1 MRARLV
7 GRLAGLAVLLAAES
21 AAAGCSDPPAP
32 GVDYGRCQL
41 DGSDLV
47 GVDLTDGD
55 LRFASFKRAD
65 LTEAVLN
72 EVDAGKAK
80 FVSATLRDVRLE
92 DASLVETD
100 FTNADLRDASFRG
113 ALLYMTRFFR
123 ADLRGA
129 DFTGAQLRDAD
140 FLHAR
145 LAGATW
151 VDGETT
157 CGEGSVGRCTPAR
170 EPKADARAGP
180 APAGG

>member
-7 GRLAGLAVLLAAES
+7 GRLAGFALLLAAGD
-21 AAAGCSDPPAP
+21 AAAGCSDVPAP

-41 DGSDLV
+41 DGSDLA
-47 GVDLTDGD
+47 GVDLTGADLRYASLKRGD
-55 LRFASFKRAD
+55 LS
-65 LTEAVLN
+65 EAVL
-72 EVDAGKAK
+72 VDVRARKTK
-80 FVSATLRDVRLE
+80 FVSATLRDVRFD

-100 FTNADLRDASFRG
+100 FTRADLRGASFRG
-113 ALLYMTRFFR
+113 ANLYMTRFFR

-129 DFTGAQLRDAD
+129 DLTGAQLRDTD
-140 FLHAR
+140 FLHAQ

-157 CGEGSVGRCTPAR
+157 CGEGSIGRCTPAR
-170 EPKADARAGP
+170 EPKADARAAP